1 MDAMLRALPACLL
14 TEWQAWYRIEAE
26 DEQKAWKEA
35 TKGQK
40 TPSRSRRVP
49 RR

>member
-1 MDAMLRALPACLL
+1 MLRAIPAALL
-14 TEWQAWYRIEAE
+14 TEWQAWYAVEAE

-35 TKGQK
+35 TKGHAPPK
-40 TPSRSRRVP
+40 TRRVP